1 MLAVQESGDAPV
13 TIYGRLPGVAEAIA
27 AAYRSHAIVVRHG
40 RPPCERPTASRWPGT
55 VAGSAAATGADD
67 EPLESAI
74 LILDADAVESLFG
87 DGHSRPSRR
96 RLRACESDCC
106 QLGLAAVATRGAR
119 RVLVVC
125 DVRRVSFGQRMRA
138 RRWVRNLAHRID
150 YESSIN
156 GFDEL
161 ATALA
166 EIGTDEEVGF
176 VAAAAVDW
184 HRRGQVGSAARPGR
198 LPHSGADR
206 HASTALCDVSR
217 AGAGRPG
224 SVPSR
229 PW

>member
-1 MLAVQESGDAPV
+1 M

-27 AAYRSHAIVVRHG
+27 AAYRSHGIAVCHG
-40 RPPCERPTASRWPGT
+40 RPPCGRPTASRWTGT
-55 VAGSAAATGADD
+55 VAWPASAAGSDD
-67 EPLESAI
+67 EPLEAAI

-87 DGHSRPSRR
+87 DGHSRPPRR
-96 RLRACESDCC
+96 RLRACESDCS

-125 DVRRVSFGQRMRA
+125 DVRRLSFGQRMRA
-138 RRWVRNLAHRID
+138 RRWVRNLAHRIA

-166 EIGTDEEVGF
+166 EIGTDEEVAF
-176 VAAAAVDW
+176 AAAAAVDW
-184 HRRGQVGSAARPGR
+184 HRREQLSSAAQPER
-198 LPHSGADR
+198 LPLSGADR

-217 AGAGRPG
+217 AGAHGPG

-229 PW
+229 RW